1 MTEADK
7 AIIEIYKKKI
17 ADLEKE
23 HQSAKEN
30 QPEITG
36 SQADV
41 FRQVGA
47 NLLAEK
53 EFERKRMQLENA
65 ISEIVGVSA
74 GVTAFLDKTKK
85 PLEVSKLDVDTGK
98 EKADNS
104 LNPLGGKAL

>member
-7 AIIEIYKKKI
+7 AIVEIYKKQI

-23 HQSAKEN
+23 YYTAKQN

-41 FRQVGA
+41 FQKVGQ

-53 EFERKRMQLENA
+53 EFHDKKMQLENA
-65 ISEIVGVSA
+65 IADIVGVSD
-74 GVTAFLDKTKK
+74 GVTAFLDKTQK
-85 PLEVSKLDVDTGK
+85 PLEVSKLDVDAGK
-98 EKADNS
+98 AKIDNS
-104 LNPLGGKAL
+104 LNPLGGKTL